1 MLNLIQFIGYLGAG
15 FGLAYIVGFATI
27 SLPLRTWLWG
37 RPSAIVRFLVALI
50 ECPACFGFWYGL
62 FLWVVLNPF
71 HLGSFWPLLTCGVN
85 FYFGRQT
92 GLIREE

>member
-37 RPSAIVRFLVALI
+37 RPSAIVR
-50 ECPACFGFWYGL
+50 YGL